1 MNCPYCQF
9 NDSKVIDSRDSQDG
23 SIIRRRRGCLKCEQ
37 RFTTYER
44 IEEPYPAVIKKDG
57 RREDFDANK
66 ILEGVRKSCEKRP
79 IPRTTIE
86 ALVDRICRAVQE
98 LGENEISAQWIGEKV
113 MAELHGLDEIA
124 YVRFAAVYRSFRDIN
139 ELMGEL
145 KAVLDKQG

>member
-1 MNCPYCQF
+1 MNCPHCQY

-57 RREDFDANK
+57 RREDFEANK

-86 ALVDRICRAVQE
+86 ALVERVCRAVQE
-98 LGENEISAQWIGEKV
+98 LGENEIAAQWIGEKV

-145 KAVLDKQG
+145 KSVLDKQG

>member
-1 MNCPYCQF
+1 MNCPHCQF

-79 IPRTTIE
+79 IPRTTLE
-86 ALVDRICRAVQE
+86 ALVERVCRSVQE
-98 LGENEISAQWIGEKV
+98 LGENEIAAQWIGEKV
-113 MAELHGLDEIA
+113 MTELHGLDEIA
-124 YVRFAAVYRSFRDIN
+124 YVRFAAVYRSFRDIH